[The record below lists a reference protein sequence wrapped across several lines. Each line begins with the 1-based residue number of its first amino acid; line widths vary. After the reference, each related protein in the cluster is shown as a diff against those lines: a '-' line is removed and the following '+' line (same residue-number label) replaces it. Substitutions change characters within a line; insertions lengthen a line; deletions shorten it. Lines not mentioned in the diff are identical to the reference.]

1 VCLFVGT
8 LVLTDILF
16 EVLLLL
22 LLLLC
27 FEDVFG
33 CKGFD
38 CNCCGWLVGWL
49 AGSATLLNQS
59 QNGLK
64 HNHLSCHNSN

>member
-22 LLLLC
+22 LLLLLC
-27 FEDVFG
+27 FEDVFE

-49 AGSATLLNQS
+49 AQQL
-59 QNGLK
+59 
-64 HNHLSCHNSN
+64 C